1 MKKNLL
7 CKYKTKKAF
16 TLIEILVAILI
27 LSSVLILWFQL
38 YTKALASKVKID
50 EQANLEKNIYY
61 FSERLF
67 QLIKKG
73 WTLDYEEYWAR
84 RLKESDFYSEY
95 IFSNPPIDFQFKN
108 WHYEN
113 LTWFWNY
120 WKDLS
125 NLWNYFGG
133 WFYYCL
139 SDTNNIPY
147 LSKKENW
154 EYKDKFAL
162 RYWCSWHNNVNDKI
176 KSKIVPTA
184 DYYPSSDFQRYWQ
197 YSFQFIDY
205 NSNWDKDNWD
215 EDDNWNI
222 IWDDDDKHLWKW
234 PEVFDSG
241 SDVKEL
247 YLLSWDKKTRTFFRW
262 YIDQDE
268 HIKDYTKK
276 CDYSLKKENLN
287 WIPQNPVEFQYCR
300 WTIQFLQLEG
310 KDWWM
315 DHNSN
320 NIDDDKTQNDWV
332 VDTWVIA
339 SNFSWKSNS
348 DSDLKNTV
356 IAWTS
361 EDEKYWKELFSD
373 SINIS
378 DFKVFAYPNID
389 SSKVWDINEVE
400 QKKYKISPYVIL
412 SFEVKPSWKVK
423 AKISWWEIK
432 PIRFNTTINLTD
444 IFSK

>member
-67 QLIKKG
+67 QLIKKW
-73 WTLDYEEYWAR
+73 WTLDYEEYFNR
-84 RLKESDFYSEY
+84 NVSKLFR
-95 IFSNPPIDFQFKN
+95 P
-108 WHYEN
+108 EN
-113 LTWFWNY
+113 LVDWNWNINTWFWNF
-120 WKDLS
+120 WRD
-125 NLWNYFGG
+125 WNFQNNNFWN

-139 SDTNNIPY
+139 RISTDDFKNHITKPEYNSVDEFEKKWCFWWSSFLTHNKNINFNIP
-147 LSKKENW
+147 SHIQ
-154 EYKDKFAL
+154 
-162 RYWCSWHNNVNDKI
+162 SW
-176 KSKIVPTA
+176 SP
-184 DYYPSSDFQRYWQ
+184 QRYWQ

-205 NSNWDKDNWD
+205 NSNADDDGWD
-215 EDDNWNI
+215 EDGDWNI
-222 IWDDDDKHLWKW
+222 IWDDDDKHLWRW

-262 YIDQDE
+262 YIKKDE
-268 HIKDYTKK
+268 YVKDDTKDCESELTK
-276 CDYSLKKENLN
+276 DSNWY
-287 WIPQNPVEFQYCR
+287 WIPKSTDKFQYCR

-348 DSDLKNTV
+348 DSDNTV
-356 IAWTS
+356 IAWTW
-361 EDEKYWKELFSD
+361 EDKKYWKELFSD

-389 SSKVWDINEVE
+389 SSKVWDITPEE